1 MASRQ
6 SSLRESS
13 SVQQTVKSRRA
24 RGSISGTTIATY
36 FGVFLLVVSMIV
48 LAYHPPVNQKALAD
62 ASSGASATQ
71 QAQAQST
78 ENVSV
83 DQLVATDLASSLA
96 ESTDMPISNNVA
108 NLSQTLSVESVLAQ
122 TDSNVISKPQIIQP
136 TADGRTVQYYV
147 AVAGDTVPA
156 VAAKYGISAQT
167 VEWANNLTSEALT
180 PGQKL
185 AILPTDGILYT
196 VKTGDTIDSIVS
208 KYGTD
213 RTSIVAFNDL
223 ELTGNPA
230 VGVQLILPGAVLPN
244 NERPGYVAPTT
255 GGGGG
260 SYSGGYGNAYLA
272 KASVGNRYAWGNCTW
287 YAYERR
293 LQLGMPVGSFW
304 GNASTWAAYAR
315 TAGYLVDGNPTPG
328 AVMQNGGGYGHVAIV
343 ESVNPG
349 VSVTISEMN
358 GYRFGGGFARVGHG
372 DIPWSEAVSGYYNY
386 IH

>member
-1 MASRQ
+1 MTVRR

-13 SVQQTVKSRRA
+13 SAQQTAKSSRA

-36 FGVFLLVVSMIV
+36 LGIFLLIISMIA
-48 LAYHPPVNQKALAD
+48 LAYHPPVSQKALAD
-62 ASSGASATQ
+62 ASNGASTQ
-71 QAQAQST
+71 QNQTQT
-78 ENVSV
+78 TQNVSV

-122 TDSNVISKPQIIQP
+122 SDSNVISKPQIIQP
-136 TADGRTVQYYV
+136 TANGRTLQYYV
-147 AVAGDTVPA
+147 AGAGDTVPS

-167 VEWANNLTSEALT
+167 IEWGNNLTSEALT

-185 AILPTDGILYT
+185 TILPTDGVLYT
-196 VKTGDTIDSIVS
+196 VKSDDTLDSIVA
-208 KYGTD
+208 KYGAD
-213 RTSIVAFNDL
+213 RSSIVAFNDL

-230 VGVQLILPGAVLPN
+230 VGTQLILPGAVLPN
-244 NERPGYVAPTT
+244 NERPGYVTPVT

-260 SYSGGYGNAYLA
+260 NYSGGYGNAYLA

-293 LQLGMPVGSFW
+293 LELGMPVGSFW
-304 GNASTWAAYAR
+304 GNASSWASYAR
-315 TAGYLVDGNPTPG
+315 QAGYLVDGNPTPG